1 MGCGNPCA
9 NAHGRPSQ
17 SSTND
22 SPLVRFVFVHGG
34 FHAAWCWERTIDEL
48 QSLGHD
54 GVAVDLPGHGAFVD
68 QESTLANRRDAILA
82 AMDTGDG
89 TKSVLV
95 GHSGGGFDATLAA
108 DGRPDLVSHV
118 VYVAAALP
126 REGRTYPE
134 AMAMR
139 DSDDEL
145 GEEFNGD
152 VGEMLSYLKFDD
164 DGAMWFA
171 DFAGAWKYFYHDC
184 DEATARWAFER
195 LGPER
200 FGDTT
205 VTPVSV
211 PSFWEADLPRS
222 FIRCLQDQSMP
233 QWLADTVT
241 RRLGVE
247 QLTIDT
253 SHSPFLSRPREFAE
267 LLLHATTTKP
277 IAPLSPH

>member
-1 MGCGNPCA
+1 M
-9 NAHGRPSQ
+9 
-17 SSTND
+17 
-22 SPLVRFVFVHGG
+22 
-34 FHAAWCWERTIDEL
+34 
-48 QSLGHD
+48 GHD
-54 GVAVDLPGHGAFVD
+54 GVAVDLPGHGVAGRRGVD
-68 QESTLANRRDAILA
+68 AGQSPRRDRRRRCSP
-82 AMDTGDG
+82 GD
-89 TKSVLV
+89 VLV

-108 DGRPDLVSHV
+108 DAAPDLVSHI
-118 VYVAAALP
+118 VYLAAALP

-139 DSDDEL
+139 DADDDSAS
-145 GEEFNGD
+145 EFDAD
-152 VGEMLSYLKFDD
+152 VGEMLGYLKFDD

-171 DFAGAWKYFYHDC
+171 DFDGAWKYFYHDC

-211 PSFWEADLPRS
+211 PALLGRPTCPAVSFV
-222 FIRCLQDQSMP
+222 CQQDQSMP
-233 QWLADTVT
+233 RWLADTVT

-253 SHSPFLSRPREFAE
+253 SHSPFLSRPRELAE
-267 LLLHATTTKP
+267 LLVHADHDDADRP
-277 IAPLSPH
+277 AHSPR

>member
-1 MGCGNPCA
+1 M
-9 NAHGRPSQ
+9 
-17 SSTND
+17 
-22 SPLVRFVFVHGG
+22 RFVFVHGG
-34 FHAAWCWERTIDEL
+34 FHASWCWERTIDEL
-48 QSLGHD
+48 VAMGHD
-54 GVAVDLPGHGAFVD
+54 AVAVDLPGHGARVD
-68 QESTLANRRDAILA
+68 EESTLANRRDAIVSALR
-82 AMDTGDG
+82 TG
-89 TKSVLV
+89 KSVLV

-108 DGRPDLVSHV
+108 DAVPELVDHI
-118 VYVAAALP
+118 VYLAAALP

-139 DSDDEL
+139 DDGDEL
-145 GEEFNGD
+145 GEGFDAD
-152 VGEMLSYLKFDD
+152 VGEMLGYLKFDG

-171 DFAGAWKYFYHDC
+171 DFEGAWRYFYHDC
-184 DEATARWAFER
+184 DETTARWAFER

-211 PSFWEADLPRS
+211 PRFWDAELPRS
-222 FIRCLQDQSMP
+222 FVRCMQDQSMP

-253 SHSPFLSRPREFAE
+253 SHSPFLSRPRDLAE
-267 LLLHATTTKP
+267 LLVHATTTKP
-277 IAPLSPH
+277 IGPLVPH